1 MDRSNTCELLAV
13 TKAKDEYGVIRET
26 VTARTVYCAVQSVT
40 RAEFFDAGRSG
51 LNPEYRLT
59 MFAWDYQGE
68 PMLRYSGKTYSIYRT
83 YVSKTDEIELYVE
96 RKGGTNG
103 KGESV

>member
-13 TKAKDEYGVIRET
+13 TKAKDEYGVSRET
-26 VTARTVYCAVQSVT
+26 VTARMVYCAVQSVT

-68 PMLRYSGKTYSIYRT
+68 PMLRYNGKTYSIYRT

-103 KGESV
+103 KGE

>member
-13 TKAKDEYGVIRET
+13 TKAKDEYGVIRE
-26 VTARTVYCAVQSVT
+26 
-40 RAEFFDAGRSG
+40 
-51 LNPEYRLT
+51 T

>member
-13 TKAKDEYGVIRET
+13 TKAKDEYGVICET
-26 VTARTVYCAVQSVT
+26 VTARTVYCSVQSVT

-68 PMLRYSGKTYSIYRT
+68 PMLRYNGKTYSIYRT

-103 KGESV
+103 KGS

>member
-1 MDRSNTCELLAV
+1 
-13 TKAKDEYGVIRET
+13 
-26 VTARTVYCAVQSVT
+26 
-40 RAEFFDAGRSG
+40 
-51 LNPEYRLT
+51 

>member
-1 MDRSNTCELLAV
+1 MDRSNICELLAV

-26 VTARTVYCAVQSVT
+26 VTARTVYCAVQS
-40 RAEFFDAGRSG
+40 G

-68 PMLRYSGKTYSIYRT
+68 PMLRYNGKTYSIYRT

-96 RKGGTNG
+96 RKGGSNG
-103 KGESV
+103 KGKSV